1 MLGKFEMFNE
11 LFGLFSLSM
20 FSGQQTS
27 TTKSPL
33 AVYSELPVVDWPPVQ
48 GVFLPLTW

>member
-1 MLGKFEMFNE
+1 MFNE

-20 FSGQQTS
+20 FSDP
-27 TTKSPL
+27 KSPL
-33 AVYSELPVVDWPPVQ
+33 AVYSELPVVDWQPVQ